1 MVQSSGNE
9 PEMYTVYDFVL
20 IRFYNKT
27 YIPNNEN
34 INVNSVRAISNLSLE
49 LITFAYAVL
58 MSQRH
63 L

>member
-58 MSQRH
+58 TGQRH

>member
-9 PEMYTVYDFVL
+9 PEMYNVYDFVL

-49 LITFAYAVL
+49 LITFAHAVL

>member
-9 PEMYTVYDFVL
+9 PEMYNVYDFVL

>member
-9 PEMYTVYDFVL
+9 PEMYNVYDFVL

-34 INVNSVRAISNLSLE
+34 INFNSVRAISNLSLE
-49 LITFAYAVL
+49 LITFAHAVL